1 MCQCQIPANR
11 VAAYV
16 GHRLSEAAASD
27 LPISAQWRRRERWHA
42 MNLGHKKDHGLGSN
56 TILHNAVIIAQFL
69 NRHGRSAITRELSL
83 TAWLDKAQ
91 WPSIAFRGIVQN
103 VANRIVRRSRDA
115 TFWPVKHPELRV
127 NFFGPRVKMGFLPKA
142 K

>member
-16 GHRLSEAAASD
+16 GHRLSEAAYD
-27 LPISAQWRRRERWHA
+27 LPISEQWRRRERRHA

-69 NRHGRSAITRELSL
+69 KRHGRSGITRELSL
-83 TAWLDKAQ
+83 TARPDKAQ
-91 WPSIAFRGIVQN
+91 WPSIVLREIAQTLPTRSFAEAGM
-103 VANRIVRRSRDA
+103 RRSAQLR
-115 TFWPVKHPELRV
+115 HPELRV
-127 NFFGPRVKMGFLPKA
+127 NFFGPRMKMGFVPNA

>member
-16 GHRLSEAAASD
+16 GHRLSEAASD
-27 LPISAQWRRRERWHA
+27 LPISEQWRRRERRHA

-69 NRHGRSAITRELSL
+69 KRHRGSGITRELSL

-91 WPSIAFRGIVQN
+91 WPSIAFQGIAQTLPTRSF
-103 VANRIVRRSRDA
+103 AESRDA
-115 TFWPVKHPELRV
+115 TLPVR
-127 NFFGPRVKMGFLPKA
+127 A
-142 K
+142 S

>member
-16 GHRLSEAAASD
+16 GHRLSEAAYD
-27 LPISAQWRRRERWHA
+27 LPISEQWRRRERRHA
-42 MNLGHKKDHGLGSN
+42 MNLGHKKGHGLGSN

-69 NRHGRSAITRELSL
+69 KRHGRSGITRELSL
-83 TAWLDKAQ
+83 TARPDKAQ
-91 WPSIAFRGIVQN
+91 WPSIVLREIAQTLPTRSFAEAGM
-103 VANRIVRRSRDA
+103 RRSAQLR
-115 TFWPVKHPELRV
+115 HPELRV
-127 NFFGPRVKMGFLPKA
+127 NFFGPRMKMGFVPNA